1 MNMTKIKDDLK
12 DEGRKVVTRWAFHA
26 LALGLVFFVWE
37 PLRDFAS
44 AIVKTPAVLDDLI
57 ERVDQLDQK
66 LSVVAGETRV
76 IAEVPSLHYVGEP
89 VYVGEDIVLYLALN
103 RTPWGAACQLQSR
116 TALFTDSTNI
126 VTTGE
131 RVLPS
136 RQIGTT
142 RELVRL
148 VLKQPEGLMLGRNT
162 VSLTLIFECH
172 DKTVIEYTTPVAF
185 LLRNPPSST
194 QKVK

>member
-1 MNMTKIKDDLK
+1 MDMTKIKDDLK
-12 DEGRKVVTRWAFHA
+12 DEGRKVVTRWFFHA
-26 LALGLVFFVWE
+26 MALGLVFFVWE

-66 LSVVAGETRV
+66 LSAVAGETRV

-89 VYVGEDIVLYLALN
+89 VYVGEEVVLYLAVQ
-103 RTPWGAACQLQSR
+103 RTSWGKDCQLQYR

-126 VTTGE
+126 VATGE
-131 RVLPS
+131 RAIPS
-136 RQIGTT
+136 RQIGTS

-148 VLKQPEGLMLGRNT
+148 VLQQPEGLALGRNT
-162 VSLTLIFECH
+162 VSLTLIFDCH
-172 DKTVIEYTTPVAF
+172 GKTVIEYTTPVAF
-185 LLRNPPSST
+185 LLRARPTNGGN
-194 QKVK
+194 

>member
-44 AIVKTPAVLDDLI
+44 ALVKTPAVLDDLI

-89 VYVGEDIVLYLALN
+89 VYVGEEVVLYLAVQ
-103 RTPWGAACQLQSR
+103 RTPWGKDCQLQYR

-131 RVLPS
+131 RAVPS
-136 RQIGTT
+136 RQIGTS

-148 VLKQPEGLMLGRNT
+148 VLGQPEGLSLGRNT
-162 VSLTLIFECH
+162 VALTLIFDCH
-172 DKTVIEYTTPVAF
+172 GKTVIEYTTPVAF
-185 LLRNPPSST
+185 LLRARPTNGGN
-194 QKVK
+194 